1 MSLSLLLLIAAIVIL
16 LCVGLN
22 NVSNKLGIPMLLAFM
37 LLGML
42 FGSDGI
48 GKITYDNFSFT
59 EHICTVA
66 LIFIMFY
73 GGFGTRWSEA
83 KPIAVK
89 AGILSSFGT
98 IFTAGLVGLFTHYVL
113 GAPATFSFLLGAVL
127 SSTDAASVFAILRSR
142 KLGLKYNTASLLE
155 IESGSNDPFSYMLTI
170 IMISVIQ
177 GDVSGGSLVYMI
189 FSQIVY
195 GAALGVAIAF
205 GSIWMMKRFKISV
218 AGFDALFIFGVAV
231 VAYALPSV
239 IGGNGY
245 LSAYIAGIILGNT
258 DIRGKKTLV
267 PFFDGVTNLMQV
279 VIFFL
284 LGLLVTP
291 SKLPIAILPALAI
304 ALFMTLIA
312 RPAVIFALLSP
323 FKARWRQQM
332 LVSFVGLRGA
342 ASIVFAIMATPA
354 AAAVVGNHDTLF
366 NVVFT
371 VVLFSIGIQGSL
383 IPWVSRKLKMIDS
396 HADIMK
402 TFTDYAEDDTQ
413 ACFIEMTMRENG
425 PWVGH
430 SLKDLKFP
438 KDILAAV
445 LVRGNEVIIPN
456 GRTVIRAHDRVIFS
470 TKSFIDHNVIHLS
483 ERKMTK
489 GNMNIGK
496 KIFQY
501 SPDPDELIVLI
512 RRNDEI
518 IIPKGDTVIQEND
531 VLVINSIKN

>member
-1 MSLSLLLLIAAIVIL
+1 MSLSLLLLVAAIVIL

-22 NVSNKLGIPMLLAFM
+22 NLSSKIGIPMLLAFM

-48 GKITYDNFSFT
+48 GKISYGNFTFT
-59 EHICTVA
+59 EHICSVA

-98 IFTAGLVGLFTHYVL
+98 ILTAGLVGLFTHYVL
-113 GAPATFSFLLGAVL
+113 GAPATFSFLLGAVI

-177 GDVSGGSLVYMI
+177 GSVSGGSLVYMI
-189 FSQIVY
+189 FAQIVY
-195 GAALGVAIAF
+195 GAALGVGIALAA
-205 GSIWMMKRFKISV
+205 IWMMKRFKMSA
-218 AGFDALFIFGVAV
+218 AGFDVLFIFGVAIV
-231 VAYALPSV
+231 SYALPSV

-245 LSAYIAGIILGNT
+245 LSAYIAGIILGNA
-258 DIRGKKTLV
+258 DLKGKKTLV

-279 VIFFL
+279 LIFFL

-291 SKLPIAILPALAI
+291 SKLPAVILPALAI
-304 ALFMTLIA
+304 AVFMTIIA
-312 RPAVIFALLSP
+312 RPAVIFALMSP
-323 FKARWRQQM
+323 FKARWNQQL

-366 NVVFT
+366 NVVFMI
-371 VVLFSIGIQGSL
+371 VLFSIGIQGSL
-383 IPWVSRKLKMIDS
+383 IPMVARKLKMTDS
-396 HADIMK
+396 EADIMK

-413 ACFIEMTMRENG
+413 ACFIEMTIRKNG

-430 SLKDLKFP
+430 YLKDLKFP
-438 KDILAAV
+438 NDILAAV
-445 LVRGNEVIIPN
+445 LIRGKEVIIPH
-456 GRTVIRAHDRVIFS
+456 GRTVIHAHDRIVFS
-470 TKSFIDHNVIHLS
+470 TKSFIDHNIIHLS

-489 GNMNIGK
+489 GNESIGK
-496 KIFQY
+496 MIHQY
-501 SPDPDELIVLI
+501 SPEPDELVVLI

-518 IIPKGDTVIQEND
+518 IIPKGNTVILEND
-531 VLVINSIKN
+531 ILVINSIRN

>member
-1 MSLSLLLLIAAIVIL
+1 
-16 LCVGLN
+16 
-22 NVSNKLGIPMLLAFM
+22 MLLAFM

-48 GKITYDNFSFT
+48 GKISYDNFSFT

-66 LIFIMFY
+66 LIFIIFY

-89 AGILSSFGT
+89 AGILSSLGT
-98 IFTAGLVGLFTHYVL
+98 ILTAGLVGLFTHFVL
-113 GAPATFSFLLGAVL
+113 GAPATFSFLLGAVI

-177 GDVSGGSLVYMI
+177 GSVSGGNLLYMI
-189 FSQIVY
+189 FAQIIY
-195 GAALGVAIAF
+195 GVAIGVGIALIA
-205 GSIWMMKRFKISV
+205 IWLMKHFKIS
-218 AGFDALFIFGVAV
+218 ATGFDVLFIFGIAIIS
-231 VAYALPSV
+231 YALPSA

-267 PFFDGVTNLMQV
+267 PFFDGVTSLMQV

-291 SKLPIAILPALAI
+291 SKLPIVILPALAI

-312 RPAVIFALLSP
+312 RPTVIFALLSP
-323 FKARWRQQM
+323 FKARWNQQM

-354 AAAVVGNHDTLF
+354 AQSVVGNHDTLF
-366 NVVFT
+366 NVVFMI
-371 VVLFSIGIQGSL
+371 VLFSIGIQGSL
-383 IPWVSRKLKMIDS
+383 IPIVSRKLRMIDRK
-396 HADIMK
+396 ADIMK

-413 ACFIEMTMRENG
+413 ASFIEITIHEKDQ
-425 PWVGH
+425 WDGH
-430 SLKDLKFP
+430 CLKDLRFP
-438 KDILAAV
+438 KDV
-445 LVRGNEVIIPN
+445 LVALVMRNGKPIIPH
-456 GRTVIRAHDRVIFS
+456 GKTKLSVGDRLILSAKAFE
-470 TKSFIDHNVIHLS
+470 DHNIIHLS
-483 ERKMTK
+483 ERKITK
-489 GNMNIGK
+489 DNEWVGK
-496 KIFQY
+496 KVFQY
-501 SPDPDELIVLI
+501 SPGPEELIVLI
-512 RRNDEI
+512 RRGDDV
-518 IIPKGDTVIQEND
+518 IIPKGDTVLRKDDI
-531 VLVINSIKN
+531 LVINSLNN